1 MNENKFE
8 SGGNSKITRKD
19 IARMAGVSVS
29 VVSRALNNSGYVENG
44 KKERILSIAKQY
56 GYVPHPV
63 AMTLQQERSRQIL
76 FFCRDMQNP
85 FNVDLYYGMI
95 DAAQKRGYLVLYN
108 AAINFDRI
116 RDIYVDGI
124 ILQNDRLAAL
134 YAGQYGK
141 NYFLPVV
148 SASFGERE
156 NTAVSIPVVDF
167 DMYKACVKAITYLR
181 NCGHKY
187 IAYAGPYPRTS
198 GNARDIAWQNE
209 MRPVLGDHLYDYF
222 YGVHYSELGQSK
234 ELEEFRSDYM
244 APFTVEET
252 FYAKGKIAA
261 RLFMKRQ
268 TQPQA
273 TAILCFND
281 EMAFG
286 MMAELQRCGRMI
298 PEDVSLMSFD
308 CTHQRESHY
317 PTLTDM
323 GVDPRYQGERLAN
336 LLIDKIEQKK
346 ISYAEKL
353 PIRLFEGDSVKDLNK
368 T

>member
-1 MNENKFE
+1 MNEKDFE
-8 SGGNSKITRKD
+8 GGNRKMTRKD
-19 IARMAGVSVS
+19 IAKLAGVSVS
-29 VVSRALNNSGYVENG
+29 VVSRALNNSGYVESG
-44 KKERILSIAKQY
+44 KRQKILSIAKEY

-63 AMTLQQERSRQIL
+63 AMTLQQARSRQIL
-76 FFCRDMQNP
+76 FFCKDMQNP

-95 DAAQKRGYLVLYN
+95 NAAQERGYLVLYN

-124 ILQNDRLAAL
+124 ILQNDSLAAI

-148 SASFGERE
+148 TASFGNRE
-156 NTAVSIPVVDF
+156 SMAVSIPAVDF
-167 DMYKACVKAITYLR
+167 DMYKACMSAIAYLR
-181 NCGHKY
+181 KCGHKY
-187 IAYAGPYPRTS
+187 IAYAGPYPRTDS
-198 GNARDIAWQNE
+198 NARSIAWQNE
-209 MRPVLGDHLYDYF
+209 MRPVLGDRMYDYF
-222 YGVHYSELGQSK
+222 YGIHYSELGQSK
-234 ELEEFRSDYM
+234 ELKEFRSDYM
-244 APFTVEET
+244 SPFTVEET

-268 TQPQA
+268 TSFKA
-273 TAILCFND
+273 TAIICFND

-286 MMAELQRCGRMI
+286 MMAELQRCGMKI
-298 PEDVSLMSFD
+298 PDDVSLMSFD

-317 PTLTDM
+317 PTLTDI
-323 GVDPRYQGERLAN
+323 GVDPRYQGARLAN

-346 ISYAEKL
+346 ISYTEKL
-353 PIRLFEGDSVKDLNK
+353 PIHLFEGDSVKDLSQ